1 MKTVLYIVRHTQT
14 VGNIEKRLTGRHDY
28 EITEEG
34 KKYIKKMEE
43 ALQNIKFESAYSSTS
58 GRTIKTIQNLANK
71 NGIKI
76 KQLEE
81 LCEMDF
87 GIYDG
92 MKWEDLNKINPK
104 IHKMHIK
111 TNEIMGIPNQET
123 TQEVI
128 KRMNKIMLKIA
139 NENLGK
145 PVLVCSH
152 GVAIEAFLRS
162 ITRVPFVKERN
173 KYSQI
178 NTSLNIV
185 SFDSDIQK
193 FSLEKLN
200 DLSHLKKEKK
210 YETRFNFSNSSCI

>member
-14 VGNIEKRLTGRHDY
+14 VGNVEKRLTGRHDY

-92 MKWEDLNKINPK
+92 MKWKDLNKINPK

-111 TNEIMGIPNQET
+111 TNEIIGIPNQET
-123 TQEVI
+123 THETAE
-128 KRMNKIMLKIA
+128 MLCALI
-139 NENLGK
+139 L
-145 PVLVCSH
+145 
-152 GVAIEAFLRS
+152 
-162 ITRVPFVKERN
+162 
-173 KYSQI
+173 
-178 NTSLNIV
+178 
-185 SFDSDIQK
+185 
-193 FSLEKLN
+193 
-200 DLSHLKKEKK
+200 
-210 YETRFNFSNSSCI
+210 

>member
-111 TNEIMGIPNQET
+111 TNEIIGIPNQET
-123 TQEVI
+123 TQETAE
-128 KRMNKIMLKIA
+128 RMYNILLKIA
-139 NENLGK
+139 KNNLGK
-145 PVLVCSH
+145 NVLVCSH
-152 GVAIEAFLRS
+152 GVAIEAFFRK
-162 ITRVPFVKERN
+162 ITNKPFIYKKEE
-173 KYSQI
+173 YSQK
-178 NTSLNIV
+178 NTSINIVEYDEKKGFNLVELNNQEHLNIKDEV
-185 SFDSDIQK
+185 
-193 FSLEKLN
+193 
-200 DLSHLKKEKK
+200 
-210 YETRFNFSNSSCI
+210 YR

>member
-92 MKWEDLNKINPK
+92 MKWEDVDKINPEIKKNKK
-104 IHKMHIK
+104 IYHQI
-111 TNEIMGIPNQET
+111 IGIPKQET
-123 TQEVI
+123 TEQVE
-128 KRMNKIMLKIA
+128 KRMKECIIKIA
-139 NENLGK
+139 EKNDKKTILI
-145 PVLVCSH
+145 CSH
-152 GVAIEAFLRS
+152 GCAIFTFLNS
-162 ITRVPFVKERN
+162 IEYIENPEKRE
-173 KYSQI
+173 KYSQSNACI
-178 NTSLNIV
+178 NELEYENGKFKILKINQTSHIKQRE
-185 SFDSDIQK
+185 IAK
-193 FSLEKLN
+193 
-200 DLSHLKKEKK
+200 
-210 YETRFNFSNSSCI
+210 

>member
-111 TNEIMGIPNQET
+111 TNEIIGIPNQET
-123 TQEVI
+123 TQETAE
-128 KRMNKIMLKIA
+128 RMYNILLKIA
-139 NENLGK
+139 KNNLGK
-145 PVLVCSH
+145 NVLVCSH
-152 GVAIEAFLRS
+152 GVAIEAFLRK
-162 ITRVPFVKERN
+162 ITNKPFIYKKEE
-173 KYSQI
+173 YSQK
-178 NTSLNIV
+178 NTSINIVEYDEKKGFNLVELNNQEHLNIKDEV
-185 SFDSDIQK
+185 
-193 FSLEKLN
+193 
-200 DLSHLKKEKK
+200 
-210 YETRFNFSNSSCI
+210 YR

>member
-111 TNEIMGIPNQET
+111 TNEIIGIPNQET
-123 TQEVI
+123 TQETAE
-128 KRMNKIMLKIA
+128 RMYNILLKIA
-139 NENLGK
+139 KNNLGK
-145 PVLVCSH
+145 NVLVCSH
-152 GVAIEAFLRS
+152 GVAIEAFLRK
-162 ITRVPFVKERN
+162 ITNKPFIYKKEE
-173 KYSQI
+173 YSQK
-178 NTSLNIV
+178 NTSINIVEYDEKKGFNLVELNNKEHLNIKDEV
-185 SFDSDIQK
+185 
-193 FSLEKLN
+193 
-200 DLSHLKKEKK
+200 
-210 YETRFNFSNSSCI
+210 YR

>member
-71 NGIKI
+71 NEIKI

-111 TNEIMGIPNQET
+111 TNEIIGIPNQET
-123 TQEVI
+123 TQETAE
-128 KRMNKIMLKIA
+128 RMYNILLKIA
-139 NENLGK
+139 KNNLGK
-145 PVLVCSH
+145 NVLVCSH
-152 GVAIEAFLRS
+152 GVAIEAFLRK
-162 ITRVPFVKERN
+162 ITNKPFIYKKEE
-173 KYSQI
+173 YSQK
-178 NTSLNIV
+178 NTSINIVEYDEKKGFNLVELNNQEHLNIKDEV
-185 SFDSDIQK
+185 
-193 FSLEKLN
+193 
-200 DLSHLKKEKK
+200 
-210 YETRFNFSNSSCI
+210 YR

>member
-111 TNEIMGIPNQET
+111 TNEIIGIPNQET
-123 TQEVI
+123 TQETAE
-128 KRMNKIMLKIA
+128 RMYNILLKIA
-139 NENLGK
+139 KNNLGK
-145 PVLVCSH
+145 NVLVCSH
-152 GVAIEAFLRS
+152 GVAIEAFLRK
-162 ITRVPFVKERN
+162 ITNKPFIYKKEE
-173 KYSQI
+173 YSQK
-178 NTSLNIV
+178 NTSINIVEYDEKKGFNLVELNNQEHLNIKDEV
-185 SFDSDIQK
+185 YK
-193 FSLEKLN
+193 
-200 DLSHLKKEKK
+200 
-210 YETRFNFSNSSCI
+210 